1 MSKSQNST
9 KYILPFA
16 EISQKD
22 IQVAGGK
29 GANLGEMTK
38 NGIKVPSGFV
48 ISSLVFKNFLSDAN
62 IKNKI
67 EKIIER
73 IDANNPESIK
83 NSSKNIRELIL
94 KSKITK
100 NIKERILNVFVEL
113 KSEFVS
119 VRSSATTE
127 DSKADS
133 WAGQLETYLNT
144 TEENL
149 IENIKK
155 CWASLYSERALF
167 YGAKKELVNKK
178 NSVAVVVQK
187 MIQSEISGVCFT
199 VHPVNKDVNQMIIE
213 AGFGL
218 GEAIVS
224 GMITPDNYVVDKINI
239 EILSKKI
246 NNQKKMVCGVGN
258 KNEIISVDYRK
269 SKLQKLSDS
278 DIIKLSKTCVK
289 IEKHYKEPQ
298 DIEWAFKDDKFYI
311 LQSRPITTL

>member
-38 NGIKVPSGFV
+38 NGIKVPGGFV

-100 NIKERILNVFVEL
+100 NIKERILNAFVEL
-113 KSEFVS
+113 KYEFVS
-119 VRSSATTE
+119 VRSSATME

-199 VHPVNKDVNQMIIE
+199 IHPVNKNKNQLIIE
-213 AGFGL
+213 AGYGL

-224 GMITPDNYVVDKINI
+224 GMITPDNYVVEKKNLEILDKNIANQDKMIVKSKKGDNTMVIPIENI
-239 EILSKKI
+239 ES
-246 NNQKKMVCGVGN
+246 
-258 KNEIISVDYRK
+258 
-269 SKLQKLSDS
+269 QKLLDD
-278 DIIKLSKTCVK
+278 DIIELSELCVK

-298 DIEWAFKDDKFYI
+298 DIEWAFKDNKFYI